1 VKLAL
6 IDSIQIKKL
15 YLQKNKHMKFPKILL
30 VFVLALSIVSC
41 KKDDD
46 SVEAFGFNQ
55 TNLEGSYRLNYF
67 VSTEVETTNV
77 NSVDIVTTTIT
88 TGDTFNL
95 IVVFGSN
102 GMTTAN
108 GTYRLTYM
116 KDVAG
121 TIVPIDPFTVDIDDE
136 VSPYSVSS
144 GASILTLDGSSYQ
157 VVSFN
162 ETGMTITLEEI
173 ETDSN
178 GDTTVYNEELR
189 FTRI

>member
-1 VKLAL
+1 
-6 IDSIQIKKL
+6 
-15 YLQKNKHMKFPKILL
+15 MKFSKILL
-30 VFVLALSIVSC
+30 LLVIAVSIVSC
-41 KKDDD
+41 KSDDD
-46 SVEAFGFNQ
+46 SVEVFAFNQ

-77 NSVDIVTTTIT
+77 NTVDIVTTTVT

-95 IVVFGSN
+95 IVVFASN

-108 GTYRLTYM
+108 GTYRETYM

-121 TIVPIDPFTVDIDDE
+121 QNVPIDPFTVDIDDE
-136 VSPYSVSS
+136 VNSYSVSS
-144 GASILTLDGSSYQ
+144 GASILTLDGTPYQ